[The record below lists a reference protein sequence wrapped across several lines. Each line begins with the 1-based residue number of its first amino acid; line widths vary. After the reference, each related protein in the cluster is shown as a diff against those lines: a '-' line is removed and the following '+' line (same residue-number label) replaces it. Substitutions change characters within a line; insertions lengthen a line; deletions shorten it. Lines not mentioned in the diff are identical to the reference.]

1 MMKNYDDIEMKKEDG
16 DIVFTAVKTSLTR
29 NLEGEEVEQKTEQ
42 EVARMPNNKEVCRE
56 IANQLIGKF
65 YQAPMEGKSVTQKMD
80 EAYDRWRW
88 KENP

>member
-1 MMKNYDDIEMKKEDG
+1 MKNYDDIEMKKEDG

-56 IANQLIGKF
+56 IGSQLLEKF
-65 YQAPMEGKSVTQKMD
+65 HREPAGHKSLTQKMD
-80 EAYDRWRW
+80 EAYDR
-88 KENP
+88 